1 MSTCE
6 LSKDENL
13 QPLMSSSSPDDLA
26 LVNAAREFG
35 IKFVERNSYNELI
48 IENEHHQRS

>member
-48 IENEHHQRS
+48 IENEDHQRS

>member
-6 LSKDENL
+6 LSKNENL

-26 LVNAAREFG
+26 LVDAARDFG